1 MATFH
6 PERTS
11 EQAGTKT
18 GRRGDDSQGC
28 RARIPKSVSSVV
40 TCIATDP
47 EFGKIEISYGESNA
61 ETGETAEGGRYC
73 PQKTSFYFLTTH
85 NKIKIRRRQKKSNGT
100 ASSQISP
107 RGYRPRHL
115 IIAIDH
121 AISLSLNQH
130 LKGRQKN
137 KNVES
142 KLELPCINASGNAK
156 KEEMQSKP
164 ELPCINQSWNAE

>member
-47 EFGKIEISYGESNA
+47 EFGKIEISYGGSNA

-85 NKIKIRRRQKKSNGT
+85 NKIKIRRRQKKKQWYRILANL
-100 ASSQISP
+100 SSGLPTTPS
-107 RGYRPRHL
+107 RNRDRPRHL
-115 IIAIDH
+115 II
-121 AISLSLNQH
+121 SESTS
-130 LKGRQKN
+130 KGQ
-137 KNVES
+137 
-142 KLELPCINASGNAK
+142 AK
-156 KEEMQSKP
+156 KQK
-164 ELPCINQSWNAE
+164 CRK

>member
-1 MATFH
+1 MPGTH
-6 PERTS
+6 SKERFFS
-11 EQAGTKT
+11 SHMYRDRPRVRKDRNFLRGKQRGNRRNR
-18 GRRGDDSQGC
+18 GRRALLPAESLVLFSYYSQQNKD
-28 RARIPKSVSSVV
+28 P
-40 TCIATDP
+40 ATS
-47 EFGKIEISYGESNA
+47 K
-61 ETGETAEGGRYC
+61 
-73 PQKTSFYFLTTH
+73 
-85 NKIKIRRRQKKSNGT
+85 KKSNGT

-107 RGYRPRHL
+107 RGYPPRHL

-121 AISLSLNQH
+121 AISLSLNQL